1 MQDITRPYVQITDS
15 APALQC
21 CRAHAKINRKMRNS
35 TPCNPGKSSIMP
47 VGQNA
52 RLFAPGPFR
61 SRERKFYGWNFHSL
75 ELSLRGTFVPWNVRS
90 VELSSP
96 RTFVPK
102 HESSIELS
110 FCGTFVPGTFVSP
123 VRSSAAVSTV
133 GNVIFG
139 YCMNSATSSTNIYF
153 VLFVQILVY
162 EQ

>member
-1 MQDITRPYVQITDS
+1 MKRSYRRYLCDDTVPVPRST
-15 APALQC
+15 AL
-21 CRAHAKINRKMRNS
+21 RWRRNERRY
-35 TPCNPGKSSIMP
+35 
-47 VGQNA
+47 VGQFKP
-52 RLFAPGPFR
+52 RTGPTVSGLFAPGPFR
-61 SRERKFYGWNFHSL
+61 SRERKFYGWNFRSL
-75 ELSLRGTFVPWNVRS
+75 EISLRGTFVPWNVRS

-139 YCMNSATSSTNIYF
+139 YCMNSTTSSTNIYF